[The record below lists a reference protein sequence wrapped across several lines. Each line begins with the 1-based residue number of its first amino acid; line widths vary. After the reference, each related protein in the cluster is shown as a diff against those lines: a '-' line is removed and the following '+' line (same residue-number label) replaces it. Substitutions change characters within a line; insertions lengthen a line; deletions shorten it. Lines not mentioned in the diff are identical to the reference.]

1 MGTADV
7 AVIGGGVIGWSVA
20 YHVLKLSPKLKVMVI
35 DKQPSFA
42 MGSTARAA
50 GGVRAQFGTAVN
62 VDLSVHSISFFER
75 FEIELGMDIGF
86 RQVGYLFVT
95 ATREG
100 ADYLGHVGEL
110 QRSRGVPSR
119 SFSVDEVR
127 ARVPFLNCDDLTGAA
142 FSPTDGYLDP
152 YAVCQGFE
160 KAARKLGAS
169 AVYGTAAIG
178 SESGSVSLDDGGRL
192 EAGQIVL
199 AAGHWSGELAHK
211 FGIEV
216 PITPQKHQLAL
227 TEPVSGLPEN
237 LPMIVDLDTSFHF
250 RAEGQGL
257 LIGYDDPYTRQPN
270 VNMPPSFDFGFLERL
285 APVAL
290 HRMPLA
296 ERLRFDYK
304 RSWAGYYA
312 ETPDRHAVIGRCG
325 DIVVA
330 TGFGGHGIMHSPAA
344 GLSVAEILVKG
355 ETSTLDLFS
364 LRPQRFAE
372 QDLVREPMVI

>member
-1 MGTADV
+1 MRTVDV
-7 AVIGGGVIGWSVA
+7 AIIGGGVIGWGVA
-20 YHVLKLSPKLKVMVI
+20 YHVLKLSPTLRVTVI

-62 VDLSVHSISFFER
+62 VDMSLRSITFFEE
-75 FEIELGMDIGF
+75 FERELGTNIGF
-86 RQVGYLFVT
+86 RQHGYLFVT
-95 ATREG
+95 ATQDG
-100 ADYLGHVGEL
+100 ADYLERVGEL
-110 QRSRGVPSR
+110 QRRRGVPSR
-119 SFSVDEVR
+119 TFSVDEVR
-127 ARVPFLNCDDLTGAA
+127 ARAPFLNCDDLTGAA

-160 KAARKLGAS
+160 KGARSLGAS

-192 EAGQIVL
+192 GAGQIVL
-199 AAGHWSGELAHK
+199 AAGHWSGELAQK
-211 FGIEV
+211 LGIEV
-216 PITPQKHQLAL
+216 PIAPQKHQLAM

-250 RAEGQGL
+250 RPEGQGL
-257 LIGYDDPYTRQPN
+257 LIGYDDPDARQPHAD
-270 VNMPPSFDFGFLERL
+270 VPPYFDFGFLERL

-290 HRMPLA
+290 HRLPLA
-296 ERLRFDYK
+296 ARLRFDYK

-312 ETPDRHAVIGRCG
+312 ETPDHHAVIGRCG

-355 ETSTLDLFS
+355 EPSTLDLFS

-372 QDLVREPMVI
+372 QDLVPEPMVI